1 MTKIK
6 LEENSCSLND
16 FQADVATFMT
26 KVKKDQ
32 EPLVIKEKG
41 SNSAVLMDVEEY
53 RKLVEKAKLLE
64 EIVAARKEI
73 KSGEGVDHDEFIRE
87 LKLHYAP

>member
-6 LEENSCSLND
+6 ISENSCSIDD
-16 FQADVATFMT
+16 FQADVASFMT
-26 KVKKDQ
+26 KVKEERQ
-32 EPLVIKEKG
+32 PLVIKERG
-41 SNSAVLMDVEEY
+41 DNSAVLMDVEEY
-53 RKLVEKAKLLE
+53 RKIVEKAQLLE

>member
-6 LEENSCSLND
+6 LGENSCSLND

-26 KVKKDQ
+26 KVKEDQ

-53 RKLVEKAKLLE
+53 RKLVEKAQLLE